1 MKQTVRLNE
10 SELRMMIDE
19 AVNEAMM
26 DEGFFGNV
34 GRGLKSAFGGDA
46 QRMGKAASR
55 MGKSAVS
62 AVTNA
67 GKAVGQAATNAG
79 KAIGQAAT
87 SAKNAVGK
95 AATNAKDAVGQAAT
109 NMATGIQNKAND
121 IRIGYQSGKQNDQ
134 LNKIKST
141 LQTMLTNGTLGKGR
155 VAKSAQNFIATLDQ
169 AIRNNNNAAK
179 DPRGI
184 QANRFSEE

>member
-1 MKQTVRLNE
+1 MKQTIRLNE

-55 MGKSAVS
+55 MGKSAVD

-67 GKAVGQAATNAG
+67 GRAVGR
-79 KAIGQAAT
+79 
-87 SAKNAVGK
+87 
-95 AATNAKDAVGQAAT
+95 AAT

-121 IRIGYQSGKQNDQ
+121 IKVGYQSGKQNDQ
-134 LNKIKST
+134 LNKIKNT
-141 LQTMLTNGTLGKGR
+141 LQTMLTNGTLGKGS
-155 VAKSAQNFIATLDQ
+155 VAKSAQNFISTLDQ
-169 AIRNNNNAAK
+169 AIRNNNMAAR

-184 QANRFSEE
+184 QANRFNEE

>member
-1 MKQTVRLNE
+1 
-10 SELRMMIDE
+10 MMIDE

-87 SAKNAVGK
+87 SAKN
-95 AATNAKDAVGQAAT
+95 AVGQAAT